1 MNHIMNVLD
10 KHMQRPTPLV
20 QKAAIY
26 LYIGKNIFKHVGQ
39 RQHDTETSPPDGRFS
54 FYKQIAGSHSS
65 L

>member
-10 KHMQRPTPLV
+10 EHMQRPTPLV

-26 LYIGKNIFKHVGQ
+26 LYIGKNIYLNMWDRDNMIQKPFHQMVASASTNK
-39 RQHDTETSPPDGRFS
+39 
-54 FYKQIAGSHSS
+54 